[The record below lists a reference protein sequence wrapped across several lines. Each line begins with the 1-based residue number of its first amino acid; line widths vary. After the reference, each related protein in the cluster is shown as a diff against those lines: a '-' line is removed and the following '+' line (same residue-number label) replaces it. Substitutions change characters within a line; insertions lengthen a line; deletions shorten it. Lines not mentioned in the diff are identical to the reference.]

1 MSTIR
6 STAWRKRGTTN
17 DPVSFRRRRC
27 HRHCH
32 HCCNWRDP
40 WHRTLALARDLSARQ
55 LILAPHTIAFAKPL
69 NLALRVSLQK
79 LVATATIS
87 RAREFSSIAWRSS
100 DGCKQMFGG
109 KEQSLGGSGRA
120 TKGHDNDRAHSRPWP
135 MQPAGR
141 TGRADVVMGVKML
154 RDRRRRHSCAT
165 TLEGRMTQKLAPCGE
180 LLEAHRRPLWDST
193 MERLMDN
200 PIPIP

>member
-55 LILAPHTIAFAKPL
+55 LILAPHTIAVAKPL
-69 NLALRVSLQK
+69 NLALSVSLQK

-109 KEQSLGGSGRA
+109 KEQSLGGRGRA
-120 TKGHDNDRAHSRPWP
+120 TKGHDNDCAQILSRRP
-135 MQPAGR
+135 
-141 TGRADVVMGVKML
+141 ML
-154 RDRRRRHSCAT
+154 RARRNDRRNRDPLLLPPTLRPRIGLRRKTIARNSPRAVQVVP
-165 TLEGRMTQKLAPCGE
+165 G
-180 LLEAHRRPLWDST
+180 LLITSRGSPALKFVKS
-193 MERLMDN
+193 
-200 PIPIP
+200 